1 MTFES
6 ESRQRARRRRAS
18 GALVDFDG
26 KRLSVARRLRRMQRT
41 ALAAQTSVTAAAITQ
56 YERGGRPTN
65 TVAAELALALGVPIE
80 FFRQGRPLTA
90 VTTGDAHFRSLR
102 ATPAISRDQA
112 LAFAEIALAVIEVI
126 EQYVDLPQITDI
138 IEPVDDEPS
147 RP

>member
-65 TVAAELALALGVPIE
+65 TVAAELALAGISSFINADEAIDAMKSV
-80 FFRQGRPLTA
+80 
-90 VTTGDAHFRSLR
+90 GDALPCALKETAGGGMA
-102 ATPAISRDQA
+102 ATPSAIEWA
-112 LAFAEIALAVIEVI
+112 AKYFA
-126 EQYVDLPQITDI
+126 
-138 IEPVDDEPS
+138 
-147 RP
+147 RK